1 MSNIVI
7 AFPKKETVQNIKKI
21 LSQSGYSVQAVCTTG
36 AQALASANNLEN
48 GILIS
53 GSRFIDMMYME
64 IHDYLPPEFQMLL
77 IASPA
82 SIQEREVENLVC
94 LALPMKVHEL
104 LQTLE
109 MMEGEIRRRRKK
121 MRRMPKQR
129 SEEDRD
135 RECKG
140 TSYGTKQVLRGRGP
154 SVHTEAEYG
163 ERNRSGGGLAD
174 DPKSDEGRLVCSIG
188 SNPDFTVM

>member
-129 SEEDRD
+129 SEEDR
-135 RECKG
+135 
-140 TSYGTKQVLRGRGP
+140 QVIENAKALLM
-154 SVHTEAEYG
+154 
-163 ERNRSGGGLAD
+163 ERNKFSEVEAHRYIQKRSMENGTGLVEV
-174 DPKSDEGRLVCSIG
+174 SQMILSLMREG
-188 SNPDFTVM
+188 